1 MIDTPRRSIPRA
13 TFSLSG
19 LALVLAGCAG
29 EAPPPPSIVL
39 VVVDTLRADR
49 LPMYGGPPDAAPFL
63 AELAERSLVFENAWS
78 PSSWTLPATVSVLT
92 SLHPFQHGVEDLVG
106 LELPA
111 GSEPVPVARIPDE
124 VATLAE
130 ELRAAGYR
138 TFGVVSNVLLG
149 SEVGLERG
157 FDRFVR
163 LDDEDADAVNARV
176 EAWRAEILAGGGEG
190 APFFLYLHY
199 FDPHDPLHARAPWFE
214 RARAALWPAEPQ
226 PLRRPRD
233 LDWMRTRL
241 EPGPDATDP
250 SEDLAGK
257 PSAELTPAE
266 VRAVVDWMRAA
277 YDSEIGFVDARIR
290 AVHALLGLERAV
302 VAVLSDHGEEFLEHG
317 DLTHGQNLHAETTRV
332 PLILHVPGPD
342 APRGRVTAHVGTL
355 DVAPTLLRLAGVAPR
370 AQHAGRDLLALP
382 GRSSDAPV
390 LGRLSAKS
398 GQDALAHDLRSIVRA
413 GHRLIASGDG
423 RLALY
428 DLARDPLELH
438 DVAAEHP
445 ELAAELLRALEELER
460 AAPPFPHLRRIPTT
474 PPSPALLEHLD
485 GIGYTGGDDE

>member
-1 MIDTPRRSIPRA
+1 VAQATIRRVARGAVRLIAARLAGERAIFATLRAEEEMIDTPRRSIPRA

-176 EAWRAEILAGGGEG
+176 EAWRAEILAGGG
-190 APFFLYLHY
+190 
-199 FDPHDPLHARAPWFE
+199 
-214 RARAALWPAEPQ
+214 
-226 PLRRPRD
+226 
-233 LDWMRTRL
+233 
-241 EPGPDATDP
+241 
-250 SEDLAGK
+250 
-257 PSAELTPAE
+257 
-266 VRAVVDWMRAA
+266 
-277 YDSEIGFVDARIR
+277 
-290 AVHALLGLERAV
+290 
-302 VAVLSDHGEEFLEHG
+302 
-317 DLTHGQNLHAETTRV
+317 
-332 PLILHVPGPD
+332 
-342 APRGRVTAHVGTL
+342 
-355 DVAPTLLRLAGVAPR
+355 
-370 AQHAGRDLLALP
+370 
-382 GRSSDAPV
+382 
-390 LGRLSAKS
+390 
-398 GQDALAHDLRSIVRA
+398 
-413 GHRLIASGDG
+413 
-423 RLALY
+423 
-428 DLARDPLELH
+428 
-438 DVAAEHP
+438 
-445 ELAAELLRALEELER
+445 
-460 AAPPFPHLRRIPTT
+460 
-474 PPSPALLEHLD
+474 
-485 GIGYTGGDDE
+485 